1 MPLDPNISLSYQPPQ
16 IEDPLSAIAKVQ
28 ALRSQ
33 QVQGQIGQLQ
43 LQSEQMQMQQQQD
56 AIQAFRS
63 SGGDWDKAIQ
73 TMYGQGNLLAPRYEQ
88 SRLALQKTINENQG
102 LIDKHNADRAA
113 RLSNIAAGVL
123 AVKDPAARAIAYEH
137 GRDTAVQMFP
147 ELDKAAPPHY
157 TPDMDPQLEA
167 WANAG
172 QTPQERATVA
182 SSQAKLP
189 GEQAASAMAVDKAA
203 VYQRVKDL
211 FATNPTAGDPIIDS
225 ILPPSLDAGANAT
238 AKSEL
243 QKAVALGG
251 PDAIDKVLK
260 SASDRAFDIQ
270 KALNPAVRQAKVQDM
285 MSAFAGITPLSVQ
298 RTVAQEQA
306 VAGQAPEAFRGIT
319 DKTART
325 DAMNQEAAARKEYND
340 KSAAAEEL
348 QKILGLARSGN
359 KAASA
364 PATMAELRM
373 FVNRVNRQEFE
384 AIQGAGSAWDKVQ
397 GWVQGKLTGQP
408 IPPDVLNAMDELS
421 KAIQNTVRDK
431 YNRTKN
437 GINQQY
443 GAAIPDIGAYGASG
457 GGTQTHGHY
466 DPNTGTIITH

>member
-1 MPLDPNISLSYQPPQ
+1 
-16 IEDPLSAIAKVQ
+16 
-28 ALRSQ
+28 
-33 QVQGQIGQLQ
+33 
-43 LQSEQMQMQQQQD
+43 
-56 AIQAFRS
+56 
-63 SGGDWDKAIQ
+63 
-73 TMYGQGNLLAPRYEQ
+73 
-88 SRLALQKTINENQG
+88 
-102 LIDKHNADRAA
+102 
-113 RLSNIAAGVL
+113 
-123 AVKDPAARAIAYEH
+123 
-137 GRDTAVQMFP
+137 
-147 ELDKAAPPHY
+147 
-157 TPDMDPQLEA
+157 
-167 WANAG
+167 
-172 QTPQERATVA
+172 
-182 SSQAKLP
+182 
-189 GEQAASAMAVDKAA
+189 
-203 VYQRVKDL
+203 
-211 FATNPTAGDPIIDS
+211 
-225 ILPPSLDAGANAT
+225 
-238 AKSEL
+238 
-243 QKAVALGG
+243 
-251 PDAIDKVLK
+251 
-260 SASDRAFDIQ
+260 
-270 KALNPAVRQAKVQDM
+270 M
-285 MSAFAGITPLSVQ
+285 MTAFAGITPLSVQ